1 MKKRQIS
8 EKMLNAFL
16 SGDLS
21 PLLEAVKKDDTLDL
35 ELRGDSVNI
44 YYRGGS
50 IFKIE
55 EINNSFSIF

>member
-16 SGDLS
+16 SGGLFS
-21 PLLEAVKKDDTLDL
+21 LLEAVKKDDSLDL

-44 YYRGGS
+44 YYRGAS
-50 IFKIE
+50 KLF
-55 EINNSFSIF
+55 